1 MIQEA
6 QGPALHIERIEK
18 TYRKGRIRALRDAR
32 LSVERGSCFGLLG
45 PNGAGKSTLVK
56 SLMTVV
62 KPNVAQGTL
71 LDRPIGDKKV
81 LARVGYLPEH
91 HQFPDYLTGAQVLK
105 HVGAMAGVPSA
116 ECAKRAEANLRLVG
130 MSDWAKKRVGSYSK
144 GMRQRIGIAQA
155 LMNDPEIVL
164 LDEPSDGVDPSGR
177 RDIRNMIRDLKQRG
191 MTVFLNSHML
201 TELEQVCDRVA
212 IMHKG
217 RVVSQGTIKELT
229 EDGRRVEIELTDEET
244 AARIAQQIPGLV
256 DHRLEHDGTVL
267 KLFGGTPE
275 TTQSVIDLARREGAT
290 IRRFFET
297 RPSLEDL
304 FMEAVES
311 DASVGAVSNASA
323 KGGDA

>member
-1 MIQEA
+1 MIQA
-6 QGPALHIERIEK
+6 ADRPALEIERIEK
-18 TYRKGRIRALRDAR
+18 TYKKGKVRALRDAR
-32 LSVERGSCFGLLG
+32 LSVARGSCFGLLG

-62 KPNVAQGTL
+62 RPNVAQGTL
-71 LDRPIGDKKV
+71 LDRPIGDKSV

-91 HQFPDYLTGAQVLK
+91 HQFPDYLTGEQVLR
-105 HVGAMAGVPSA
+105 HVGAMAGVRGRERA
-116 ECAKRAEANLRLVG
+116 VRAEANLELVG
-130 MSDWAKKRVGSYSK
+130 MSGWAKKRVGSYSK

-164 LDEPSDGVDPSGR
+164 LDEPSDGVDPTGR
-177 RDIRNMIRDLKQRG
+177 RDIRNMIRDLKERG

-229 EDGRRVEIELTDEET
+229 EDGRRVEIELTDAELAGRVASMLPE
-244 AARIAQQIPGLV
+244 RV
-256 DHRLEHDGTVL
+256 DHRIEHEATVIR
-267 KLFGGTPE
+267 LFGATPE
-275 TTQSVIDLARREGAT
+275 TTQGVIDLARREGAT

-311 DASVGAVSNASA
+311 DASVGAVANYNA
-323 KGGDA
+323 KGGEA

>member
-1 MIQEA
+1 MIQA
-6 QGPALHIERIEK
+6 ADGPALEIERIEK
-18 TYRKGRIRALRDAR
+18 TYKKGKVRALRDAR
-32 LSVERGSCFGLLG
+32 LSVARGSCCGLLG

-62 KPNVAQGTL
+62 KPNVAQGTI
-71 LDRPIGDKKV
+71 LDRPIGDKAV
-81 LARVGYLPEH
+81 LGRVGYLPEH
-91 HQFPDYLTGAQVLK
+91 HQFPDYLTGEQVLK
-105 HVGAMAGVPSA
+105 YVGAMAGVRGA
-116 ECAKRAEANLRLVG
+116 ERTARAQANLELVG
-130 MSDWAKKRVGSYSK
+130 MSEWAKKRVGSYSK

-177 RDIRNMIRDLKQRG
+177 RDIRNMIRDLKDRG

-229 EDGRRVEIELTDEET
+229 EDGRRVEIELTDAELAGRVASMLPE
-244 AARIAQQIPGLV
+244 QV
-256 DHRLEHDGTVL
+256 DHRIEHDATVIRL
-267 KLFGGTPE
+267 YGATPE
-275 TTQSVIDLARREGAT
+275 TTQGVIDLARREGAT

-311 DASVGAVSNASA
+311 DASVGAVSNSKA

>member
-1 MIQEA
+1 MIQQA
-6 QGPALHIERIEK
+6 DAPALDIERVEK
-18 TYRKGRIRALRDAR
+18 TYRKGKIRALRDAR
-32 LSVERGSCFGLLG
+32 LTVARGSCFGLLG

-56 SLMTVV
+56 VLMTVV
-62 KPNVAQGTL
+62 RPNVCEGRL
-71 LDRPIGDKKV
+71 LDRPIGDKQV

-91 HQFPDYLTGAQVLK
+91 HQFPDYLTGTQVLTY
-105 HVGAMAGVPSA
+105 VASMAGVGPR
-116 ECAKRAEANLRLVG
+116 ERRTRAEENLRLVG
-130 MSDWAKKRVGSYSK
+130 MSDWGNKRVGSYSK

-177 RDIRNMIRDLKQRG
+177 RDIREMIKDLKARG

-217 RVVSQGTIKELT
+217 RVVSQGTIDELT
-229 EDGRRVEIELTDEET
+229 EEGKRVEIEVTE
-244 AARIAQQIPGLV
+244 ASVARRIADGVGGVLS
-256 DHRLEHDGTVL
+256 HRVELEHTVL
-267 KLFGGTPE
+267 RLFGATPE
-275 TTQSVIDLARREGAT
+275 TSQEVIDLARREGAV

-304 FMEAVES
+304 FMAAVAE
-311 DASVGAVSNASA
+311 DASVGAVSNNTD
-323 KGGDA
+323 GGDA